1 MNDVNAYIGRMNF
14 SPVTEE
20 ILKVHMANG
29 NYYNKALKDIK
40 DVELKW
46 NQIINVID
54 QNNPKTSSFLSD
66 ATIHSLDNEKLILS
80 ILNGSQFHINSLE
93 NDINIIN
100 ESFSKILG
108 KKINISF
115 QIKSD
120 ESVKREEDKPE
131 QHPLL
136 DKAIDF
142 LDGEIIDNK

>member
-1 MNDVNAYIGRMNF
+1 M
-14 SPVTEE
+14 
-20 ILKVHMANG
+20 
-29 NYYNKALKDIK
+29 
-40 DVELKW
+40 KW
-46 NQIINVID
+46 KQIISSIHD
-54 QNNPKTSSFLSD
+54 DNPKTSSFLSD
-66 ATIHSLDNEKLILS
+66 TVIHSLDDKKLILS

-93 NDINIIN
+93 NDIKIIN

-108 KKINISF
+108 KRVNVSF

-120 ESVKREEDKPE
+120 KNAKRNEEDKPE